1 MKRLFL
7 TGLAGVS
14 CLAVL
19 VLASPARA
27 LRIAPAP
34 IPMRVATADL
44 AVVGKV
50 TGFGPKMVKMNGAD
64 HQIALVDVSESILG
78 KAGKQIKVAFVPPMA
93 AGPGRPIRPG
103 FRRFGVNL
111 TIGMEG
117 CFLLTK
123 APTAGYYTVGN
134 PDNVFIRPAGDAAGF
149 GMQVEEVRKA
159 ARILAN
165 PKAGLK
171 SADAAER
178 LTTAAVLISRYRT
191 QRVFTPMAKTAPI
204 DAEESKLILQ
214 TLANAEW
221 KAAPG
226 PRFNFMMNPQNL
238 FFRLGL
244 TPADGWVQ
252 PKDFRN
258 LEVEAKKWLKAN
270 AGTYRIQ
277 RFTNEPAPKS

>member
-7 TGLAGVS
+7 AGLTGVA
-14 CLAVL
+14 CLTVL

-64 HQIALVDVSESILG
+64 HQIALVDVSETILG
-78 KAGKQIKVAFVPPMA
+78 KAGKQVKVAFVPPT
-93 AGPGRPIRPG
+93 AGPVRPIRPG

-134 PDNVFIRPAGDAAGF
+134 ADNLFVRPAGDPAGF

-191 QRVFTPMAKTAPI
+191 QRVFTPTPKTAPI

-214 TLANAEW
+214 TLAKAEW

-238 FFRLGL
+238 FLRLGA

-258 LEVEAKKWLKAN
+258 LEAEARKWLEAN
-270 AGTYRIQ
+270 AEKFRIQ